1 MGGNISNG
9 RWDGINPIKS
19 EEFNPGQNESI
30 GGRLYEASQPD
41 CKSYVLDIYTCFLAV
56 DEEIDDLTS

>member
-1 MGGNISNG
+1 MG
-9 RWDGINPIKS
+9 DGINPIKS

-56 DEEIDDLTS
+56 DVGIDDLTF